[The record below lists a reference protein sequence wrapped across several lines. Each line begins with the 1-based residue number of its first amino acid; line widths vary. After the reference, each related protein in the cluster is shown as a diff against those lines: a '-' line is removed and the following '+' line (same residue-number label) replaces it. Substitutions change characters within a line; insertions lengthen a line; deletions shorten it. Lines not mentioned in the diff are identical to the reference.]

1 MQDQLK
7 SLDQIS
13 SIAIDLGMRFGPKLV
28 VAILLIIAGYV
39 AGGWAARTGGRAL
52 ERFHLEP
59 PIRLLAERALR
70 ILVLGLFAIMALEN
84 LGVDLLPL
92 IAGLSIAGAGVAL
105 AMQGVLGNLVAGF
118 NIIFTK
124 PYRVADYIS
133 IVKEEGEVL
142 EIGLFNTTLG
152 HADLSR
158 IVIPNRKIVGEIL
171 HNYGRMRQLSLEVA
185 IAAQADVDKA
195 LGAIRDVLNANA
207 RVLRD
212 PAAVFGV
219 ARLGDGSVTL
229 SVGPWT
235 SLADYG
241 PSGGEIYQSII
252 EAFRERDIAAP
263 MPKREIRLVGAAG
276 GPGEAGLRASAA

>member
-1 MQDQLK
+1 MQDPLK
-7 SLDQIS
+7 SFDQIS
-13 SIAIDLGMRFGPKLV
+13 ATAIDLGMRFGPKLV
-28 VAILLIIAGYV
+28 VAILLLAAGYA
-39 AGGWAARTGGRAL
+39 AGRWAARAIEAAL

-59 PIRLLAERALR
+59 PVRTLIQRAVRL
-70 ILVLGLFAIMALEN
+70 LVLGLFAIMALQN

-105 AMQGVLGNLVAGF
+105 AMQGVLGNLVAGL
-118 NIIFTK
+118 NIIFTR
-124 PYRVADYIS
+124 PYRVDDYIS
-133 IVKEEGEVL
+133 IVGKEGQVL

-158 IVIPNRKIVGEIL
+158 VVIPNRKIVGEIL

-185 IAAQADVDKA
+185 IADQVDADKA
-195 LGAIRDVLNANA
+195 LAAIRDVLAANA
-207 RVLRD
+207 RVLRE

-219 ARLGDGSVTL
+219 ARLGDAATTL

-241 PSGGEIYQSII
+241 AAGDELYRAII
-252 EAFRERDIAAP
+252 AAFRERGIAAP
-263 MPKREIRLVGAAG
+263 LPRREIRLVAAAG
-276 GPGEAGLRASAA
+276 MADAATRAA